1 MGERAGL
8 LLDGVGLDAVLFLDL
23 GALRLR
29 GMVDALAGLVE
40 YPAVVYR
47 RSGCLGIPYIGEL
60 GSIALRWAQDGSD
73 TAVID
78 IIAQGRYA
86 IYNRASA
93 LAIINPRRACA
104 ARVTVVVLSV
114 CLYVCLSE
122 HAILAVRAVRSITKD
137 AIVLRVRF
145 AAILKRRF
153 S

>member
-1 MGERAGL
+1 MGESAGL
-8 LLDGVGLDAVLFLDL
+8 LLDGVGLDAVLVLDL

-47 RSGCLGIPYIGEL
+47 RSECPGIPYIGEL

-86 IYNRASA
+86 IYNRTST
-93 LAIINPRRACA
+93 LAIIYC
-104 ARVTVVVLSV
+104 SV
-114 CLYVCLSE
+114 CVYCATISSRLHLC
-122 HAILAVRAVRSITKD
+122 D
-137 AIVLRVRF
+137 AQ
-145 AAILKRRF
+145 
-153 S
+153 